1 MIGYDQQL
9 DGGKRGGGMTAWRLI
24 FNSLMHHRWPHAAA
38 AAGATVAAAVLCGA
52 LIVGDSMRASL
63 ADLARKRLGNVEAA
77 LAAPRFV
84 RAELASELER
94 AAATQMP
101 GRKVHVLPGIV
112 ADAALETSD
121 RRVARRSVRAKLW
134 AVDDAERIFPDYPP
148 FPVPHGDSI
157 VLNRTAAD
165 RLGVGSSDTLILR
178 VPSLGEI
185 PSESLLGR
193 KSEPMQ
199 SVRVRVASVIADEAW
214 GRFGL
219 ETTQRVR
226 PTAWVSRGALCE
238 WLGLEDRANTLLA
251 VTPGSTDRANLAA
264 ELQRHL
270 EPDWVDCG
278 VRIETSPGGVL
289 VVTAA
294 QLVMPP
300 SLDSALR
307 RAFEGRRVQPALTH
321 LANSMACNG
330 RSIPYSTI
338 TAVDFQNVPPLGP
351 INDVDGR
358 PIPPLQEDQV
368 VLNAWAAEQLKARP
382 GDRITI
388 VYFEQEVEQGRYR
401 ERTVELRLAA
411 VAAMSGPAVDRAW
424 TPRVPGITDKLSL
437 GDWDPPFPFEQSRIR
452 PADDDYWKQWGP
464 TPKAFVSLATGRR
477 LWAGRFG
484 ETTTLRVAPDAGQA
498 ATEREA
504 LPGRPR
510 VDPADVGLVFMPVR
524 QQALAAAVGTTPF
537 EWLFLGFSG
546 FVIVAA
552 VLLLATLFRL
562 AIDRRAAEL
571 GLLAAVGFDRG
582 RILRVLLSEAAAVA
596 SIGSLVGAALGAG
609 YAWLMLWGLRTW
621 WLPAVGTTQLTLCV
635 SAAALFQG
643 WLIGAATALGAMT
656 VAVRRL
662 TRIPPRQL
670 LAGAVGASVVS
681 SSHSSSRFVRW
692 GAGML
697 AVTAAAGAAV
707 AFLPERMRA
716 ALFFGTGIGSWA
728 SLLLLLYG
736 VMRQGRAVR
745 LDRHSQFALLR
756 LAMVNAAANPTRSLL
771 SAALLSLAVF
781 LVTAI
786 SAFQID
792 AGQFGISRLSGNGGF
807 ALIAQSLRAID
818 HDLNTEEGRAAVQ
831 LVLPEEIARRMRV
844 FSLRVKPGDDA
855 SCLNPY
861 RISRPRVLGVP
872 DLLIERGGFAF
883 AQAANRDHPWFAL
896 RETAADGS
904 QSPSAAA
911 VPVILDQNTAMYSL
925 HLWEGIGQEFEIDD
939 DGGRIRMKV
948 VGLLE
953 NSIFQGELLIAE
965 SVFVRLFP
973 RESGYRYFLIE
984 SGSSEGRADGLP
996 SAPSIDAIRRYWEAS
1011 LSDYGVETQTT
1022 VERLAELA
1030 AVQNTYLSTFRS
1042 LGGLG
1047 LLLGSVGLAVVQ
1059 WRTLLERR
1067 GELALML
1074 ATGFSRLRLA
1084 VVVLC
1089 ETWLLL
1095 GAGCAVG
1102 LASAAIATV
1111 PNAAAR
1117 ASTPWAA
1124 IALLAAAMFVIG
1136 SAVAGLSAAAV
1147 LRHPP
1152 WAVLRRELR

>member
-1 MIGYDQQL
+1 MS
-9 DGGKRGGGMTAWRLI
+9 AWRLI
-24 FNSLMHHRWPHAAA
+24 FNSLTHHRWPHAAV
-38 AAGATVAAAVLCGA
+38 AAGTAVAAAVLCGA

-63 ADLARKRLGNVEAA
+63 ADLARRRLGNVEAA

-101 GRKVHVLPGIV
+101 GRNVHVLPGIV

-121 RRVARRSVRAKLW
+121 RRVARRSVQAKLW
-134 AVDDAERIFPDYPP
+134 AVDGADRIFPDYPP
-148 FPVPHGDSI
+148 FPAPHGDSI

-226 PTAWVSRGALCE
+226 PTAWVSRGTLCE
-238 WLGLEDRANTLLA
+238 WLGLEDRANILLA
-251 VTPGSTDRANLAA
+251 ATAEPNDRENLAA
-264 ELQRHL
+264 ELQRRL
-270 EPDWVDCG
+270 EPDWEDCG

-300 SLDSALR
+300 SLDSAVR
-307 RAFEGRRVQPALTH
+307 RAFDGRPVQPALTH
-321 LANSMACNG
+321 LANSIACNG

-338 TAVDFQNVPPLGP
+338 TAVDFQNEPPFGP

-411 VAAMSGPAVDRAW
+411 VAAMSGPAIDRAW

-484 ETTTLRVAPDAGQA
+484 ETTTLRVAPGADQA
-498 ATEREA
+498 AAERLA
-504 LPGRPR
+504 LAGRPP
-510 VDPADVGLVFMPVR
+510 VDPAEVGFVFMPVR
-524 QQALAAAVGTTPF
+524 QQALAAAAGTTPF

-552 VLLLATLFRL
+552 VLLLAALFRL
-562 AIDRRAAEL
+562 AVDRRAAEL

-643 WLIGAATALGAMT
+643 WVIGAATALGAMI

-670 LAGAVGASVVS
+670 LAGATGLSDVSLPHRAS
-681 SSHSSSRFVRW
+681 RTMWW
-692 GAGML
+692 GTGLLVA
-697 AVTAAAGAAV
+697 TAAGGAAA
-707 AFLPERMRA
+707 AFVPEQMRA
-716 ALFFGTGIGSWA
+716 ALFFGAGIVSWA
-728 SLLLLLYG
+728 SLLMLIYG
-736 VMRQGRAVR
+736 VLRRGRAVR
-745 LDRHSQFALLR
+745 LDRPSRFALLR
-756 LAMVNAAANPTRSLL
+756 LAWVNAAANPTRSLL

-781 LVTAI
+781 LITAI

-792 AGQFGISRLSGNGGF
+792 PGQFGISRLSGNGGL

-844 FSLRVKPGDDA
+844 FPLRVKPGDDA

-861 RISRPRVLGVP
+861 RISRPRILGVP
-872 DLLIERGGFAF
+872 DSLIERGGFAF
-883 AQAANRDHPWFAL
+883 AQAANRDHPWRAL
-896 RETAADGS
+896 RENAAVDS
-904 QSPSAAA
+904 QSPGAA
-911 VPVILDQNTAMYSL
+911 VPVILDQNTAMYAL
-925 HLWEGIGQEFEIDD
+925 HLWEGVGQEFEIDD
-939 DGGRIRMKV
+939 AGGRIRLKV

-984 SGSSEGRADGLP
+984 SDHDQGLSGGP
-996 SAPSIDAIRRYWEAS
+996 VPNAVIEVIRRSWEAS
-1011 LSDYGVETQTT
+1011 LTDYGVETQTT
-1022 VERLAELA
+1022 IERLAELA

-1074 ATGFSRLRLA
+1074 AAGFSRLRLA

-1102 LASAAIATV
+1102 LASAAIATL
-1111 PNAAAR
+1111 PHAAAR

-1124 IALLAAAMFVIG
+1124 IALLAIAMFVIG
-1136 SAVAGLSAAAV
+1136 SAVAGLSAVAV

>member
-1 MIGYDQQL
+1 
-9 DGGKRGGGMTAWRLI
+9 MTVWRLTI
-24 FNSLMHHRWPHAAA
+24 NSLSHYRWPHAAV
-38 AAGATVAAAVLCGA
+38 AAGVAVAAAVLCGA

-77 LAAPRFV
+77 LAAPRFI
-84 RAELASELER
+84 RAELAGELEK
-94 AAATQMP
+94 ALADQMSGP
-101 GRKVHVLPGIV
+101 TVPILPGIV
-112 ADAALETSD
+112 VDAALETSD
-121 RRVARRSVRAKLW
+121 RRAARRAVRVKLW
-134 AVDDAERIFPDYPP
+134 AVDRAERIFPDHTP
-148 FPVPHGDSI
+148 FPSPLGESV
-157 VLNRTAAD
+157 VLNRAAAD
-165 RLGVGSSDTLILR
+165 HLGVGPSDTVVLR
-178 VPSLGEI
+178 VPTLGEI

-199 SVRVRVASVIADEAW
+199 GVRVRVAQVIADEAW

-219 ETTQRVR
+219 ETTQQVR
-226 PTAWVSRGALCE
+226 ATVWVSRGALCE
-238 WLGLEDRANTLLA
+238 WLGLSNRANVLLA
-251 VTPGSTDRANLAA
+251 APSVARNSMNLAA
-264 ELQRHL
+264 VLQQHL
-270 EPDWVDCG
+270 RPDWDDCG
-278 VRIETSPGGVL
+278 VRVERSPGGVL

-307 RAFEGRRVQPALTH
+307 RAFDGRHVQPALTH
-321 LANSMACNG
+321 LANAIACNG

-338 TAVDFQNVPPLGP
+338 TAVDFRNEPPLGP

-358 PIPPLQEDQV
+358 PIPPLHEDQV

-388 VYFEQEVEQGRYR
+388 AYFAQEVEQGRYR
-401 ERTVELRLAA
+401 QRTVELRLAA
-411 VAAMSGPAVDRAW
+411 IAAMSGAAVDRAW
-424 TPRVPGITDKLSL
+424 TPRVPGVTDQLTM
-437 GDWDPPFPFEQSRIR
+437 GDWDPPFPFDQSRIR

-484 ETTTLRVAPDAGQA
+484 ETTTLRVDPATGQTAAEQEAPV
-498 ATEREA
+498 
-504 LPGRPR
+504 GRPD
-510 VDPADVGLVFMPVR
+510 VDPAEVGLVFVPVR

-546 FVIVAA
+546 FVVVAA
-552 VLLLATLFRL
+552 LILLATLFRL

-571 GLLAAVGFDRG
+571 GLFAAVGFDRG
-582 RILRVLLSEAAAVA
+582 RVQRMLLGESVVVA
-596 SIGSLVGAALGAG
+596 SLGSLVGAALGAG

-621 WLPAVGTTQLTLCV
+621 WLPAVGTTQLTLYM

-643 WLIGAATALGAMT
+643 WLVATVTALGAMT

-662 TRIPPRQL
+662 TRVPPRQL
-670 LAGAVGASVVS
+670 LAGAVRAVDLSPEYGA
-681 SSHSSSRFVRW
+681 SRFVRL
-692 GAGML
+692 GAGL
-697 AVTAAAGAAV
+697 LVAVAAASAAA
-707 AFLPERMRA
+707 AFIPERLRA
-716 ALFFGTGIGSWA
+716 AFFFGVGIGAWA
-728 SLLLLLYG
+728 SLLMLFFGIL
-736 VMRQGRAVR
+736 RQGRAVR
-745 LDRHSQFALLR
+745 LGRPSRFVLLR
-756 LAMVNAAANPTRSLL
+756 LAVVNAAANRTRSLL

-781 LVTAI
+781 LITAI

-792 AGQFGISRLSGNGGF
+792 PGQFEISRLSGNGGF

-831 LVLPEEIARRMRV
+831 LVVPEEIARRTQV

-861 RISRPRVLGVP
+861 RVRRPRVLGVP
-872 DLLIERGGFAF
+872 ESLIERGGFAF
-883 AQAANRDHPWFAL
+883 AQAANCDHPWRAL
-896 RETAADGS
+896 QETAAVGSRPPDG
-904 QSPSAAA
+904 A

-925 HLWEGIGQEFEIDD
+925 HLWEGIGQEFETDD
-939 DGGRIRMKV
+939 DAGGRIRMKV

-965 SVFVRLFP
+965 SAFIRLFP
-973 RESGYRYFLIE
+973 SASGYRYFLIE
-984 SGSSEGRADGLP
+984 SDNGQGPSGGRLP
-996 SAPSIDAIRRYWEAS
+996 NASIDITRRAWETS
-1011 LSDYGVETQTT
+1011 LTDYGVETQTT

-1030 AVQNTYLSTFRS
+1030 VVQNTYLSTFRS

-1059 WRTLLERR
+1059 WRSLLERR

-1074 ATGFSRLRLA
+1074 AIGFSRLRLA

-1095 GAGCAVG
+1095 GAGCTVG

-1111 PNAAAR
+1111 PHAAAR
-1117 ASTPWAA
+1117 ASTPWTA
-1124 IALLAAAMFVIG
+1124 IVLLAVVMFFIG